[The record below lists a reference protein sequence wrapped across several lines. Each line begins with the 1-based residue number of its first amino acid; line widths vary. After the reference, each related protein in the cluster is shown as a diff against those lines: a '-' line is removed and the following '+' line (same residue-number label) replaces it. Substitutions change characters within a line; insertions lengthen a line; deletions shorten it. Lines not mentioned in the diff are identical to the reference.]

1 MRHWTESVFHEDL
14 DHEEIELIPARCSVA
29 QLSKIDRYRE
39 MGLDPHNIFEDLPY
53 TLEEFEA
60 KESWLNPY
68 QVQLFDRNFLKY
80 LPKREAH
87 FGQYVDGTK
96 LPARSSFV
104 ESLFIKSLSVKYVC
118 NNIAKESA
126 KYHHEYTNEVH
137 GSKRT
142 SLKVLMRPYPF
153 FKSFA
158 MGHEC
163 HFVRGVI
170 DGYISLKRSVSLPV
184 QEICC
189 STRIESVIENYYY
202 DQGLKFKG
210 KTLYDGNNIIAEYSD
225 ITNPMIPGSSF
236 VGVRVIN
243 DFYFEEQLV
252 LKKGEIYN
260 APFCCFII
268 TFD

>member
-1 MRHWTESVFHEDL
+1 MRHWTESVFYEDL
-14 DHEEIELIPARCSVA
+14 ERDEIELIPARCSIA

-39 MGLDPHNIFEDLPY
+39 LGLDPEKILEGLPY
-53 TLEEFEA
+53 TLAEFEA

-68 QVQLFDRNFLKY
+68 QVQLFDKNFLKY
-80 LPKREAH
+80 LPKREPH
-87 FGQYVDGTK
+87 FGQYIDGAK
-96 LPARSSFV
+96 LPARSSIV
-104 ESLFIKSLSVKYVC
+104 ESMFIRSLSVRYVC

-137 GSKRT
+137 GSKNT

-153 FKSFA
+153 FKAFA

-170 DGYISLKRSVSLPV
+170 DGYISLKRSVSTKV
-184 QEICC
+184 EEICC

-202 DQGLKFKG
+202 DQNLKFRG
-210 KTLYDGNNIIAEYSD
+210 KSLYHGDQIIAEYSD
-225 ITNPMIPGSSF
+225 VSDPEIPGSAF

-243 DFYFEEQLV
+243 DFYFENQV
-252 LKKGEIYN
+252 VFKKGEIYN
-260 APFCCFII
+260 APFCCFVI
-268 TFD
+268 TYD